1 MRRLKHTMK
10 RNLNIIDNITVR
22 DELSAEGSKHN
33 SKTGFDTQ
41 VVITAKNCRHDGSVE
56 QIEVHNQTVL
66 PGRTQLLERS
76 FGITP
81 NIEQHIFINDNVFGE
96 TDSITGAPIPTAQKF
111 GTTPSTALPRNNLK
125 LFNRR
130 SVRYW
135 CAGDGAM
142 NKTIITQAYP
152 PHSTNTRLLHMI
164 PFRFVPKTSPL
175 AESVARQ
182 YKAKVEF
189 DENSPYYGYIGYF
202 FKKIDFSQQNGINM
216 KVDNTDY
223 SPSWADTAADL
234 NAEGL
239 AGNYINKFKG
249 DKTQSNYIDMG
260 MNVDA
265 LEFKEWFE
273 FNDGTLGNATISEIG
288 LITGL
293 DAVLEGASLTP
304 VEDLDPEAS
313 NYDSLTLKSEVYDA
327 ELFAHLTFDP
337 YPVSRENSTIDFNY
351 RVNS

>member
-1 MRRLKHTMK
+1 MK
-10 RNLNIIDNITVR
+10 RNLQIEDKILLE
-22 DELSAEGSKHN
+22 DELVGAKNKVHS
-33 SKTGFDTQ
+33 SKTGFNTR
-41 VVITAKNCRHDGSVE
+41 VIITARNCESEGSKSQIVVE
-56 QIEVHNQTVL
+56 NQTVL

-81 NIEQHIFINDNVFGE
+81 NMGQHIFINDNIFGE
-96 TDSITGAPIPTAQKF
+96 TDPTTGASVAGAQKF
-111 GTTPSTALPRNNLK
+111 ATTPEAVLPRSNLS

-130 SVRYW
+130 SVKYW

-142 NKTIITQAYP
+142 NKTVISQAYDP
-152 PHSTNTRLLHMI
+152 NATDTKLFNII
-164 PFRFVPKTSPL
+164 PFRFVKAENPL
-175 AESVARQ
+175 EESVARR
-182 YKAKVEF
+182 YKAKVVF

-202 FKKIDFSQQNGINM
+202 FKKITFPELNGINM

-223 SPSWADTAADL
+223 VPSWADTAVDL
-234 NAEGL
+234 NAEGV

-249 DKTQSNYIDMG
+249 DKTQVNYIDMG

-265 LEFKEWFE
+265 NEFKEWFE
-273 FNDGTLGNATISEIG
+273 FNDGTLRNATISEIG

-293 DAVLEGASLTP
+293 EAVVEGGKLIP
-304 VEDLDPEAS
+304 IDDLDPELETYPA
-313 NYDSLTLKSEVYDA
+313 LTAKSEVFDA

-337 YPVSRENSTIDFNY
+337 YPVSRENSTIDFDY